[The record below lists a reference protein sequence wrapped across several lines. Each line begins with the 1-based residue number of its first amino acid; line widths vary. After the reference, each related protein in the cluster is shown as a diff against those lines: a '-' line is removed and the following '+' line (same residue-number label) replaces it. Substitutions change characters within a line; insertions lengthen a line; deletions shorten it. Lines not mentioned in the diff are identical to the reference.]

1 MCKISL
7 FESATSTMHKHHAVV
22 SVHTIVHNN
31 TRILDSTE
39 NYTRKRFT
47 DVLILFGQALRK
59 AALLHI
65 DKHIIIVAGVIR
77 PKEMA
82 SVHKELLPSCDDGI
96 AKHRV
101 VGKMCSFFLDH
112 VTQHKKL
119 LRIYQHTSYLYS
131 DLHSEEIHCRKAD
144 TFFLEDFPAGK
155 VHHYSCGVD
164 NPPDQGNCGLFLCIL
179 IATGIDK
186 AFSGSLALA
195 GGVPFTSKF
204 VYKMSAGDTCLLFGM
219 YCLPDTAFHLTLP
232 HHVPDCVSSHIVFR
246 V

>member
-1 MCKISL
+1 MN
-7 FESATSTMHKHHAVV
+7 KHHAVV

-47 DVLILFGQALRK
+47 EVLILFGQALRK

-65 DKHIIIVAGVIR
+65 NKHIIIVAGVIR

-82 SVHKELLPSCDDGI
+82 SVHRELLSSCDDGI
-96 AKHRV
+96 AKHKV
-101 VGKMCSFFLDH
+101 VAKMSCFFLDH

-119 LRIYQHTSYLYS
+119 LRMYQHTSYLYS
-131 DLHSEEIHCRKAD
+131 DLHSEKIHCRKAD
-144 TFFLEDFPAGK
+144 TFFLEEFRAGK
-155 VHHYSCGVD
+155 VHHYSCGGD
-164 NPPDQGNCGLFLCIL
+164 NPPGQGNGGFCLCIL
-179 IATGIDK
+179 IATGLDK

-195 GGVPFTSKF
+195 GGVPSKSKF

-219 YCLPDTAFHLTLP
+219 YCLPDTTFYLCLTMYLTFFSYP
-232 HHVPDCVSSHIVFR
+232 IDYR